1 MRTKWIFV
9 HKSSDEVLSS
19 TTGIMD
25 HLYDDY
31 HALWRNSAQ
40 EKHPYTED
48 FPEAL
53 LVLPELIDGALSHGK
68 ATDVWIQITLDPIRG
83 TLRIKDLGRGL
94 WNETRFL
101 SWAASSSLNPSHRN
115 GHGHKKAMTKIAPD
129 FKTADWQVRYRK
141 VGGNLITLR
150 GPFLGSRTPK
160 TESDDDQTTLMPSG
174 TETEIKFDPAS
185 VLERFADPM
194 RLQAGLKELIQTR
207 YSESA
212 LEAVAFH
219 ITINYTN
226 EAGETKCLRS
236 DSRAENWHSFRWHV
250 ENGVLDGYIREYRDD
265 EEHESRGASWKLSI
279 FEIIPKGSQSFAL
292 KKEFPTYGQKNEE
305 CQRAYISLKQ
315 PGGWY
320 RMIEA
325 VHLYHFLNRKRDNHD
340 NGFIVFVDFT
350 SDELT
355 KQPQPSTTK
364 ISMYPNDEI
373 YKQFT
378 ADLKECLKT
387 MKVRPG
393 GESSPPS
400 SPDSVA
406 PRTRER
412 IKLVEDELGV
422 TFCIRSGQIFVDFND
437 GRGLKPVRDYK
448 LTRRDE
454 PTQSTA

>member
-1 MRTKWIFV
+1 
-9 HKSSDEVLSS
+9 
-19 TTGIMD
+19 MD

-31 HALWRNSAQ
+31 NGLWRSSAM

-68 ATDVWIQITLDPIRG
+68 ATDVWIQFTITPTGGI
-83 TLRIKDLGRGL
+83 LRIKDLGRGL

-101 SWAASSSLNPSHRN
+101 SWAASTSLTTSHRN
-115 GHGHKKAMTKIAPD
+115 GHGHKKAMTKFAPD

-141 VGGNLITLR
+141 AGCNLVTLR

-185 VLERFADPM
+185 VLERFADPA

-207 YSESA
+207 YSETT
-212 LEAVAFH
+212 LEAVTFH
-219 ITINYTN
+219 ITINYTT
-226 EAGETKCLRS
+226 EAGESKCLRS

-250 ENGVLDGYIREYRDD
+250 ENGVDAGYIRAMRED
-265 EEHESRGASWKLSI
+265 EEHESNGAPWKLSI
-279 FEIIPKGSQSFAL
+279 FKILPKGSQSFAL

-305 CQRAYISLKQ
+305 CQRVYISLKD
-315 PGGWY
+315 

-325 VHLYHFLNRKRDNHD
+325 AHLYRFLNRKRDNHD
-340 NGFIVFVDFT
+340 NGFIVFVEFT
-350 SDELT
+350 SDELA

-364 ISMYPNDEI
+364 VSMFPNDEI
-373 YKQFT
+373 YKRFT
-378 ADLKECLKT
+378 VDLKECLKT
-387 MKVRPG
+387 MNVAA
-393 GESSPPS
+393 GEPASDSPPS
-400 SPDSVA
+400 SPGSVA

-412 IKLVEDELGV
+412 INIVADDLGV
-422 TFCIRSGQIFVDFND
+422 TFCMRGGQMFVDFND
-437 GRGLKPVRDYK
+437 GTGLKPVRDFK
-448 LTRRDE
+448 LTRRDG
-454 PTQSTA
+454 ST